1 MALLADICSRHSRHL
16 TLYVSGHCGRNAP
29 EFIKSS
35 FTLERATTVF
45 RQNSSERKHGYFLY
59 VYVYIIWYFLCV
71 NIVYIYYISIGVFFS
86 RFILVLGVHPAE
98 MLDRFFHSSRSPSRS
113 LRKPEGPSIGS
124 CMGSAHYYVIPSYT
138 AHLSKTFVCSCDGN
152 HEKKLTSYRAPSW
165 LMTSILE
172 GQGPSRQ
179 GRNSNQNK
187 GHLGSRYCMYIY
199 I

>member
-71 NIVYIYYISIGVFFS
+71 NIVYIYI
-86 RFILVLGVHPAE
+86 ILV
-98 MLDRFFHSSRSPSRS
+98 
-113 LRKPEGPSIGS
+113 
-124 CMGSAHYYVIPSYT
+124 
-138 AHLSKTFVCSCDGN
+138 
-152 HEKKLTSYRAPSW
+152 
-165 LMTSILE
+165 
-172 GQGPSRQ
+172 
-179 GRNSNQNK
+179 
-187 GHLGSRYCMYIY
+187 
-199 I
+199 